1 MFSWGSIYYL
11 HHYNP
16 SKESPGPLGH
26 PFLEMLEKKQ
36 LEEPQ
41 LGVGDGGVSPEA
53 GGTWQPG
60 LGGGERR
67 GRSARGGGWRRDC
80 LLVPHYPRV
89 PVSIFSSPWS

>member
-67 GRSARGGGWRRDC
+67 GRSA
-80 LLVPHYPRV
+80 
-89 PVSIFSSPWS
+89 